1 MSNGS
6 FHVSS
11 SEKSPRP
18 GTADSGV
25 SMSHGHFLDEPQQNG
40 HIEQSASS
48 DIAICGIGLRL
59 PGGIRNC
66 DDYWNLLYHGVDA
79 RIPVPSS
86 RYNLEGFDD
95 SLGGKDSVKVKH
107 GYFLDED
114 LSCLDTSFFTFT
126 KAELEKADPQQRLL
140 LEVTRECLEDAG
152 EVNYRGQQL
161 GCYIGTFG
169 DDWLMMST
177 KAPQQGG
184 VHAVTGHGDLMMAN
198 RVSFEYDFR
207 GPSMVIKTGCSAS
220 TIALHEACRAIQ
232 RGDASGA
239 VVGGASMITT
249 PALTATMSAGEL
261 LAPDGSCK
269 TFDAS
274 ADGYARAE
282 AITAIYIKPLADA
295 LRDGNPVRAIIKGTS
310 TNCDG
315 KSVSLVTPNGVA
327 QEALM
332 RKAYLNAGLDPRET
346 AFVECHGTG
355 TPTGDPIETT
365 AVGKV
370 FGENG
375 IYITSVK
382 PNLGHSE
389 GSAGLSSVIKC
400 VLAIEHNIIPPNI
413 KFINPNPKIP
423 FAEYNLTVPVKP
435 TPFPS
440 DRKQRVSIDS
450 FGIGGSNAHVI
461 LEAYTPHPNGI
472 VQQNGTGRHNGQHLL
487 EDPGPSMSQPSRP
500 ELLLLSANTEV
511 SLQQQIKNHREWV
524 LQHPE
529 SISDLTYTRAM
540 RREHLLHRAYVI
552 LDGASVTETSSSM
565 KALSSPLPLVMVFSG
580 QGAQWPEMA
589 KELIK
594 SDQAFR
600 EDLLNMDTVLKG
612 LSFPP
617 TWNIIDE
624 LLKSADTTQVHKAE
638 LSQPLCTAV
647 QVALF
652 NRFSAVE
659 LAPTAVVGH
668 SSGEIAAAYAA
679 GFISMAQ
686 AITIAYYRGYVT
698 TKQNLV
704 GGMAAIGMGA
714 IEVSEHLCDGVVLAC
729 ENSPSSSTI
738 SGDAEKVD
746 QVVEAIKQ
754 KMPDMFARKLKV
766 NMAYHSHHMV
776 PLSADYHDLLK
787 SDLPRLEQDL
797 PPATAEMFSSV
808 TTKPLDASVIR
819 DPSYWVRN
827 LTSPVRFSPAVLN
840 LLAVKGESIFIEIG
854 PHSTLAGPLRQTCSQ
869 VSRPCHYV
877 TTQSRGKDSYA
888 AFLSAIGKL
897 YQGGLE
903 MDLAPMF
910 STGKAISGLP
920 TYPWDHKEAY
930 WFESR
935 ISKAWRSRQ
944 YPDHCLL
951 GSRILECTD
960 AEPQWRNI
968 LHVEDE
974 PWLADHK
981 LHNDIVFPFAGY
993 ISVAG
998 EAVRQLTHSPRGAG
1012 YRLRHVVAQTALLLS
1027 ESTPTELMTSLHRHK
1042 LNDTEFSEWFEFS
1055 VSSYSGS
1062 AWVRHCTGQV
1072 SLLDN
1077 TKASDWIPEVLP
1089 RKVDVSRIYSRL
1101 ASVGFIYGPSFRGL
1115 SSVTSA
1121 VSEELAF
1128 AQITNR
1134 DQQSNSPFTLHPA
1147 TIDAGLQLLLVAQA
1161 KGLGRNLAELC
1172 VPTAIEQLEIGPGA
1186 DVMDAKA
1193 WNMYGVE
1200 PCIEFKAGDNV
1211 AFRASGILFHPLGDD
1226 VTPEALD
1233 VHAAARLRWLPHFD
1247 FIDAS
1252 TLFTPPASSK
1262 SDSQLHEE
1270 LGLLCILETA
1280 ERVRYL
1286 QPCQPHFARFRD
1298 WINQQIGFAAAG
1310 NYKLVENPEKHV
1322 ALSRGERLTKI
1333 EELTK
1338 ILLKLPQRA
1347 LIVGIRRLF
1356 DHIDRIFT
1364 GETDTLD
1371 ILLQD
1376 NALAQIYDVMTF
1388 DYSKFLRLLAHT
1400 RPNLRI
1406 LELGAG
1412 TGGTTETILRNIVDV
1427 HGVPAY
1433 STYTFTDISAGF
1445 FPAAKE
1451 RFANTSNLEFKV
1463 LDVSKDSL
1471 QQGFQEE
1478 SYDLVIAANV
1488 LHATPCLQ
1496 QTLCNIRPLLK
1507 SDGMLVMT
1515 ELCSVTR
1522 SLNYIFGNF
1531 SGWWLGEKDNRFDQ
1545 PYVPVSRWDQ
1555 ELRVAGFSGADAV
1568 TFDAQEPHRRFA
1580 VIVAKKEP
1588 ARVSAPPCITLLC
1601 ENLEGEVVGRL
1612 ATALEERGWTITK
1625 RRIGDDIPQG
1635 QDIVSCL
1642 DLEANFFEDIPE
1654 ETFAIFQQFSRIIGS
1669 SKILWLTDPIQ
1680 VECSNPRSAQT
1691 LGVARTLRSE
1701 LGLNFYTLEIDSKED
1716 QFSTLVSQLFER
1728 IVQDEDN
1735 ENLEPDREFIINH
1748 GVICVG
1754 RYQPFPLLE
1763 EASPK
1768 TNQSQGEVMKKVDID
1783 KPGMLDTM
1791 DWRILPIPD
1800 TIPEHHV
1807 EIVVHAAGLN
1817 FRDVV
1822 YAMGLISSQ
1831 SSNLSL
1837 GMEVSGTV
1845 KRFGSAVTGLNVGDR
1860 VMSFTYEGGFST
1872 HVTVADHFVHKLPDT
1887 LGFEEAAT
1895 IQGCFATVVYA
1906 LLDVGRLRKGMSVLI
1921 HSACGGV
1928 GLSAIQ
1934 VTQMMGAE
1942 IYATVGSEKKKDYL
1956 VKTYNIPRERIFNSR
1971 DASFLGGVMQQ
1982 TAGKGVDLVLNSLPG
1997 ELLHASWKCVAKNG
2011 SLLELGKRDLAG
2023 FGQLDMSRFLDN
2035 RSYCGIDVMYMMK
2048 EQGVVLR
2055 DVLQRTLAF
2064 FEQGKLKPLE
2074 PITSF
2079 DAADI
2084 KQAFRYLQS
2093 GNHMGK
2099 VILKLPMDLSTL
2111 EARAITQSIKFT
2123 PDAAYLLVGGSGGLG
2138 RALAI
2143 WMAEHGA
2150 KHLVFLSRST
2160 ATNNP
2165 VSAELE
2171 SMGCTV
2177 TMIRGSVNSLEDI
2190 KEAIEKSPAQ
2200 IRGVFH
2206 LAMVQRDS
2214 PFLDMKWADWT
2225 DANEPKVHGTWNLH
2239 QAFLGQPLDYFWLAS
2254 STVTVVD
2261 QPGQGNYK
2269 AGCTFIESFCQYR
2282 HSLGLPASV
2291 LSICPIEDVGFVAE
2305 NPAALRSIKLQGL
2318 YTLGEKEFL
2327 DSVEASLVN
2336 SMPQTIQDTGNFTD
2350 LSSDPLSA
2358 WESKGHIIM
2367 GLRSELHLDNPK
2379 NPTNWRRDR
2388 RMGIYHN
2395 LAVGDASDAR
2405 GESHSLKEFLQSLT
2419 DGDGASILANES
2431 TVDFLAVEIGR
2442 KINDFL
2448 LKPDTAID
2456 TSLRLSEMGLDS
2468 LTAIE
2473 LRRWFRQASGLQVS
2487 VLEMMGAASLRQLA
2501 GTVAARLGEKV
2512 AVGLA

>member
-1 MSNGS
+1 MSNDS
-6 FHVSS
+6 VDISS
-11 SEKSPRP
+11 SEKVQRP

-25 SMSHGHFLDEPQQNG
+25 SMSNGHFLNEHQQNG
-40 HIEQSASS
+40 HIQQPVSS

-295 LRDGNPVRAIIKGTS
+295 LRDGNPVRAVIKGTS

-332 RKAYLNAGLDPRET
+332 RKAYRDAGLDPRET

-400 VLAIEHNIIPPNI
+400 VLALEHNIIPPNI

-423 FAEYNLTVPVKP
+423 FAEYNLTVPVNP

-461 LEAYTPHPNGI
+461 LEAYAPYSNGI
-472 VQQNGTGRHNGQHLL
+472 VQQNGTALHNGKHVLQ
-487 EDPGPSMSQPSRP
+487 DPGPPMHQPRKLD
-500 ELLLLSANTEV
+500 LLLLSANTDV
-511 SLQQQIKNHREWV
+511 SLQKQINNHQEWV

-529 SISDLTYTRAM
+529 SVSDLTYTRAM
-540 RREHLLHRAYVI
+540 HREHLPHRAYAI
-552 LDGASVTETSSSM
+552 LDGANVTETSGPM
-565 KALSSPLPLVMVFSG
+565 KALSEPLPLVMVFSG
-580 QGAQWPEMA
+580 QGAQWPGMA
-589 KELIK
+589 KELIE
-594 SDQAFR
+594 SDRAFR
-600 EDLLNMDTVLKG
+600 TDLLDMDAVLKR

-624 LLKSADTTQVHKAE
+624 LLKSAETTQVHKAE

-652 NRFSAVE
+652 NKFSA
-659 LAPTAVVGH
+659 LRLTPTVAVGH

-679 GFISMAQ
+679 GFISMEE

-698 TKQNLV
+698 TKQNLI

-714 IEVSEHLCDGVVLAC
+714 VEVSEHLCDGVVLAC

-776 PLSADYHDLLK
+776 PLSTEYHDLLK
-787 SDLPRLEQDL
+787 SDLPRLTQYL
-797 PPATAEMFSSV
+797 PSAKAEMFSSV
-808 TTKPLDASVIR
+808 TTKPVDDSIR
-819 DPSYWVRN
+819 DPSYWVKN

-840 LLAVKGESIFIEIG
+840 LLALKGDSIFIEIG

-877 TTQSRGKDSYA
+877 TTQSRGKDSFA
-888 AFLSAIGKL
+888 AFLSAVGKL

-903 MDLAPMF
+903 MDLTPMF
-910 STGKAISGLP
+910 SSGKAISGLP
-920 TYPWDHKEAY
+920 TYPWDHKESY

-935 ISKAWRSRQ
+935 ISKAWRTRQ

-974 PWLADHK
+974 PWLVDHK
-981 LHNDIVFPFAGY
+981 LHDDIVFPFAGY
-993 ISVAG
+993 IAVTG
-998 EAVRQLTHSPRGAG
+998 EAVRQLTHAPRGTG

-1027 ESTPTELMTSLHRHK
+1027 DSAPTELMTSLHRQR
-1042 LNDTEFSEWFEFS
+1042 LNDTDSSEWFEFS

-1062 AWVRHCTGQV
+1062 TWVKHCTGQV
-1072 SLLDN
+1072 SILDN
-1077 TKASDWIPEVLP
+1077 ARTRDWVPEVLP
-1089 RKVDVSRIYSRL
+1089 RKVDASRIYSRL

-1115 SSVTSA
+1115 SNVTSA

-1128 AQITNR
+1128 AQIINR
-1134 DQQSNSPFTLHPA
+1134 DQQSHSPFTLHPA

-1172 VPTAIEQLEIGPGA
+1172 VPTAIEELEIGPGA

-1193 WNMYGVE
+1193 WKMYGVE
-1200 PCIEFKAGDNV
+1200 PCVEFASGEKV
-1211 AFRASGILFHPLGDD
+1211 AFRASGIQFHALGDD
-1226 VTPEALD
+1226 ETPEGLD

-1247 FIDAS
+1247 FVDVS
-1252 TLFTPPASSK
+1252 TLFTPPAASK

-1270 LGLLCILETA
+1270 LGLHCILETA

-1322 ALSRGERLTKI
+1322 ALPRAERLAKI
-1333 EELTK
+1333 EELTT
-1338 ILLKLPQRA
+1338 LLLELPQKA
-1347 LIVGIRRLF
+1347 LIVGIRCLF
-1356 DHIDRIFT
+1356 DNIDKLFT
-1364 GETDTLD
+1364 GEADTLD

-1376 NALAQIYDVMTF
+1376 NVLAQIYNVMTF
-1388 DYSKFLRLLAHT
+1388 DYSKFLRLLVHT
-1400 RPNLRI
+1400 RPTLRV

-1451 RFANTSNLEFKV
+1451 RFANASNLEFRV
-1463 LDVSKDSL
+1463 LDVSQDPL
-1471 QQGFQEE
+1471 QQGFQEG
-1478 SYDLVIAANV
+1478 SYDLIIAANV

-1496 QTLCNIRPLLK
+1496 QTLSNIRPLLK

-1531 SGWWLGEKDNRFDQ
+1531 SGWWLGEKDNRLDQ
-1545 PYVPVSRWDQ
+1545 PYVSVSRWDQ
-1555 ELRVAGFSGADAV
+1555 ELRAAGFSGADAV
-1568 TFDAQEPHRRFA
+1568 TFDAEESHRRFA
-1580 VIVAKKEP
+1580 VIVAKKQP
-1588 ARVSAPPCITLLC
+1588 TPIPNPSCITLLSG
-1601 ENLEGEVVGRL
+1601 NPEGEIVGKL
-1612 ATALEERGWTITK
+1612 ATVLEERGWTIAK
-1625 RRIGDDIPQG
+1625 RRIGDDIPKG
-1635 QDIVSCL
+1635 QDIISCL
-1642 DLEANFFEDIPE
+1642 DLEANFFQDISE
-1654 ETFAIFQQFSRIIGS
+1654 EAFATFQQFVRTVGPRR
-1669 SKILWLTDPIQ
+1669 ILWLTDAIQ

-1701 LGLNFYTLEIDSKED
+1701 LGLNFYTVEVDNMEN
-1716 QFSTLVSQLFER
+1716 QFSTLVSQLLDK
-1728 IVQDEDN
+1728 IVRDEDN
-1735 ENLEPDREFIINH
+1735 ENLEPDREFVISH

-1763 EASPK
+1763 EASTK
-1768 TNQSQGEVMKKVDID
+1768 TNQDQGDVMKKVDID
-1783 KPGMLDTM
+1783 KPGMLETM
-1791 DWRILPIPD
+1791 DWRILPIPE

-1807 EIVVHAAGLN
+1807 EIDVRAAGLN

-1837 GMEVSGTV
+1837 GMEVSGTI
-1845 KRFGSAVTGLNVGDR
+1845 RRLGSAVKGLSIGDR

-1872 HVTVADHFVHKLPDT
+1872 QVIVADHFVHKLPDT
-1887 LGFEEAAT
+1887 MSFEEAAT

-1934 VTQMMGAE
+1934 VSQMMGAE

-1971 DASFLGGVMQQ
+1971 DASFLDGVMQQ

-2048 EQGVVLR
+2048 EQGGVLR

-2084 KQAFRYLQS
+2084 KQAFRYLQG

-2099 VILKLPMDLSTL
+2099 VILKLPGDPSML
-2111 EARAITQSIKFT
+2111 EAREMAQCIKFS

-2150 KHLVFLSRST
+2150 KQLIFLSRSAT
-2160 ATNNP
+2160 ADST
-2165 VSAELE
+2165 VSTELE
-2171 SMGCTV
+2171 SMGCAV
-2177 TMIRGSVNSLEDI
+2177 AMIKGSVNNLEDV
-2190 KEAIEKSPAQ
+2190 KEAIEKSPTQ
-2200 IRGVFH
+2200 IKGVFH

-2327 DSVEASLVN
+2327 DSVEASLAN
-2336 SMPQTIQDTGNFTD
+2336 SVPQASQDMGNFAN
-2350 LSSDPLSA
+2350 LSSEFLST
-2358 WESKGHIIM
+2358 WENKGHIIM

-2405 GESHSLKEFLQSLT
+2405 GESHSLKEFLQTLT
-2419 DGDGASILANES
+2419 DGDGAGILAQES

-2448 LKPDTAID
+2448 LKPDTTID

-2487 VLEMMGAASLRQLA
+2487 VLEMMGAASLRQL
-2501 GTVAARLGEKV
+2501 GETVAARLGEKV
-2512 AVGLA
+2512 VGGLA

>member
-1 MSNGS
+1 MSNDSVQVSLGETRRLGS
-6 FHVSS
+6 
-11 SEKSPRP
+11 P
-18 GTADSGV
+18 DSGV
-25 SMSHGHFLDEPQQNG
+25 SMSHGHLLEEPRQNG
-40 HIEQSASS
+40 NTGQSMSS

-66 DDYWNLLYHGVDA
+66 DDYWDLLYHGVDA
-79 RIPVPSS
+79 RIPIPSS

-95 SLGGKDSVKVKH
+95 SLGGKDSVKVKY

-114 LSCLDTSFFTFT
+114 LSCLDTSFFTLT
-126 KAELEKADPQQRLL
+126 KGELEKADPQQRLL

-152 EVNYRGQQL
+152 EVHYRGQQL

-177 KAPQQGG
+177 KEPHQGG

-220 TIALHEACRAIQ
+220 TVALHEACRAIQ
-232 RGDASGA
+232 RCDASGA

-274 ADGYARAE
+274 ADGYVRAE
-282 AITAIYIKPLADA
+282 AITAIYVKRLSDA

-315 KSVSLVTPNGVA
+315 KSVSLVTPNGAA

-332 RKAYLNAGLDPRET
+332 RKAYCDAGLDPRDT

-370 FGENG
+370 FGQNG

-400 VLAIEHNIIPPNI
+400 VLALEHKIIPPNI
-413 KFINPNPKIP
+413 KFINPNPKIR
-423 FAEYNLTVPVKP
+423 FSEYNLTVPVKP
-435 TPFPS
+435 TSFPS
-440 DRKQRVSIDS
+440 DRKERVSIDS

-461 LEAYTPHPNGI
+461 LEAYSSDG
-472 VQQNGTGRHNGQHLL
+472 NGTSHRNGTARQNGQHGR
-487 EDPGPSMSQPSRP
+487 EEPDPSMGRRP
-500 ELLLLSANTEV
+500 KLELLLLSANTDV
-511 SLQQQIKNHREWV
+511 SLQQQIKNHQEWI

-529 SISDLTYTRAM
+529 SITDLTYTRAIH
-540 RREHLLHRAYVI
+540 REHLPHRAYAI
-552 LDGASVTETSSSM
+552 LDGTSFTETSGRGKTPSNT
-565 KALSSPLPLVMVFSG
+565 LPLVVVFSG

-589 KELIK
+589 KELIE
-594 SDQAFR
+594 SDPGIR
-600 EDLLNMDTVLKG
+600 LDLLNMDAVLQR

-624 LLKSADTTQVHKAE
+624 LLKPAETTQVHKAE

-652 NRFSAVE
+652 NKFATLG

-668 SSGEIAAAYAA
+668 SSGEISAAYAA
-679 GFISMAQ
+679 GYISMDE
-686 AITIAYYRGYVT
+686 AITIAYYRGYIT
-698 TKQNLV
+698 TKQNLI
-704 GGMAAIGMGA
+704 GSMAAIGMGA
-714 IEVSEHLCDGVVLAC
+714 VDVSEYLCDGVVLAC

-738 SGDAEKVD
+738 SGDAEKVG
-746 QVVEAIKQ
+746 QVVEAVKQ
-754 KMPDMFARKLKV
+754 KMPDMFARELKV
-766 NMAYHSHHMV
+766 NMAYHSHHMA
-776 PLSADYHDLLK
+776 PLSADYHSLLK
-787 SDLPRLEQDL
+787 SDLPRLAQDL
-797 PPATAEMFSSV
+797 PPAKADMFSSV
-808 TTKPLDASVIR
+808 TTKLLDGSVR
-819 DPSYWVRN
+819 DPSYWVKN

-840 LLAVKGESIFIEIG
+840 LLAVKGDSIFIEIG
-854 PHSTLAGPLRQTCSQ
+854 PHSTLAGPLRHICSYL
-869 VSRPCHYV
+869 SRPCHYV
-877 TTQSRGKDSYA
+877 AAQSRGKDSFA
-888 AFLSAIGKL
+888 AFLTAVGKL
-897 YQGGLE
+897 YQEGVE
-903 MDLAPMF
+903 MDLKPLF
-910 STGKAISGLP
+910 SSGKAISGLP
-920 TYPWDHKEAY
+920 TYPWDHKESY

-935 ISKAWRSRQ
+935 ISKAWRSRR

-951 GSRILECTD
+951 GSRILEGTD
-960 AEPQWRNI
+960 TEPQWRNI

-974 PWLADHK
+974 SWLVDHK
-981 LHNDIVFPFAGY
+981 LHDDIVFPFAGY
-993 ISVAG
+993 IAVAG

-1012 YRLRHVVAQTALLLS
+1012 YRLRHVVAHTALLLS
-1027 ESTPTELMTSLHRHK
+1027 ESAPTEMMTSLRRHM
-1042 LNDTEFSEWFEFS
+1042 LNDTEFSKWFEFS

-1062 AWVRHCTGQV
+1062 TWVKHCAGQV
-1072 SLLDN
+1072 CLLEN
-1077 TKASDWIPEVLP
+1077 TRTRDWIPEVLP
-1089 RKVDVSRIYSRL
+1089 RKVDISRIYNRL
-1101 ASVGFIYGPSFRGL
+1101 ASVGFIYGPEFRGL
-1115 SSVTSA
+1115 SNVTSA

-1128 AQITNR
+1128 AQIINR
-1134 DQQSNSPFTLHPA
+1134 GQQSRSPFTLHPA
-1147 TIDAGLQLLLVAQA
+1147 TIDTGLQLLLVAQA

-1172 VPTAIEQLEIGPGA
+1172 VPTAIEELEIGPGS

-1193 WNMYGVE
+1193 WNLYGLE
-1200 PCIEFKAGDNV
+1200 PCVEFTADTRV
-1211 AFRASGILFHPLGDD
+1211 AFHASGIQFQALGDD
-1226 VTPEALD
+1226 ETPEVLD
-1233 VHAAARLRWLPHFD
+1233 VHAAARLNWLPHFD
-1247 FIDAS
+1247 FVDAS
-1252 TLFTPPASSK
+1252 TLFAPPTSSRT
-1262 SDSQLHEE
+1262 SSRMQEE
-1270 LGLLCILETA
+1270 LSLLCILETS

-1310 NYKLVENPEKHV
+1310 NYKLVEDSEQYV
-1322 ALSRGERLTKI
+1322 ALSTAERLAKI
-1333 EELTK
+1333 EELTAA
-1338 ILLKLPQRA
+1338 LLELPQRA
-1347 LIVGIRRLF
+1347 FIVGMRRLF
-1356 DHIDRIFT
+1356 DNLDKIFT

-1371 ILLQD
+1371 ILLQE
-1376 NALAQIYDVMTF
+1376 NILAQIYDVMTF
-1388 DYSKFLRLLAHT
+1388 DYSNFLRLLVHT
-1400 RPNLRI
+1400 RPNLRV

-1412 TGGTTETILRNIVDV
+1412 TGGTTETILRSIVDI

-1433 STYTFTDISAGF
+1433 SVYTFTDISAGF

-1451 RFANTSNLEFKV
+1451 RFANASNIEFKV
-1463 LDVSKDSL
+1463 LDVSQDPL
-1471 QQGFQEE
+1471 EQGFLEG

-1496 QTLCNIRPLLK
+1496 QTLNNIRPLLK

-1515 ELCSVTR
+1515 ELCSLTR
-1522 SLNYIFGNF
+1522 SFNYIFGHF
-1531 SGWWLGEKDNRFDQ
+1531 SGWWLGETDNRLDQ

-1555 ELRVAGFSGADAV
+1555 ELKATGFSGVEAV
-1568 TFDAQEPHRRFA
+1568 TFDDEEPYRRFA
-1580 VIVAKKEP
+1580 VIVAKKQP
-1588 ARVSAPPCITLLC
+1588 ARISNPTCITLLSR
-1601 ENLEGEVVGRL
+1601 NPEGELVGKL
-1612 ATALEERGWTITK
+1612 ATTLEEGGWTISK
-1625 RRIGDDIPQG
+1625 RRIGDDIPQD
-1635 QDIVSCL
+1635 QDIISCL
-1642 DLEANFFEDIPE
+1642 DLEANFFEISE
-1654 ETFAIFQQFSRIIGS
+1654 ETFATFQQISKAIGS
-1669 SKILWLTDPIQ
+1669 NMVLWLTNPIQ
-1680 VECSNPRSAQT
+1680 VGCLNPRSAQT

-1701 LGLNFYTLEIDSKED
+1701 LGLNFYTLEIDSREN
-1716 QFSTLVSQLFER
+1716 QFSTLVSQLFEKL
-1728 IVQDEDN
+1728 VQDEDN
-1735 ENLEPDREFIINH
+1735 ENLEPDREFVINH

-1754 RYQPFPLLE
+1754 RYQPFSLLE
-1763 EASPK
+1763 EASARI
-1768 TNQSQGEVMKKVDID
+1768 NQGQRQIMKKVDIE
-1783 KPGMLDTM
+1783 KPGILETM

-1800 TIPEHHV
+1800 TIPDHHV
-1807 EIVVHAAGLN
+1807 EIDVRASGLN

-1837 GMEVSGTV
+1837 GMEVSGTI
-1845 KRFGSAVTGLNVGDR
+1845 RRLGNAVRGLSIGDR
-1860 VMSFTYEGGFST
+1860 VMSFTYDGGFST
-1872 HVTVADHFVHKLPDT
+1872 HVMVADHFVHKLPET
-1887 LGFEEAAT
+1887 MSFEEAAT

-1906 LLDVGRLRKGMSVLI
+1906 LVDVGRLRKGMSVLI

-1934 VTQMMGAE
+1934 VTQMMGGE

-1956 VKTYNIPRERIFNSR
+1956 VETYNIPRERIFSSR
-1971 DASFLGGVMQQ
+1971 NTSFLEGVMQH
-1982 TAGKGVDLVLNSLPG
+1982 TGGEGVDLVLNSLPG

-2011 SLLELGKRDLAG
+2011 TLLELGKRDLAG

-2048 EQGVVLR
+2048 EQAGVLR
-2055 DVLQRTLAF
+2055 EDSSA
-2064 FEQGKLKPLE
+2064 
-2074 PITSF
+2074 
-2079 DAADI
+2079 
-2084 KQAFRYLQS
+2084 
-2093 GNHMGK
+2093 
-2099 VILKLPMDLSTL
+2099 L
-2111 EARAITQSIKFT
+2111 EARGTAQNMKFD

-2138 RALAI
+2138 SALAI

-2150 KHLVFLSRST
+2150 KHLIILSRSDT
-2160 ATNNP
+2160 ADNT

-2177 TMIRGSVNSLEDI
+2177 TMVRGSVNKLEDV
-2190 KEAIEKSPAQ
+2190 KEAIDKSPTQ
-2200 IRGVFH
+2200 IKGVFH
-2206 LAMVQRDS
+2206 FAMVQKDS
-2214 PFLDMKWADWT
+2214 PFLDMKWADWR

-2254 STVTVVD
+2254 SIVTVVD

-2282 HSLGLPASV
+2282 HSIGLPASV
-2291 LSICPIEDVGFVAE
+2291 LSICPIEDVGFVAK
-2305 NPAALRSIKLQGL
+2305 NPVALRSIKLQGL

-2327 DSVEASLVN
+2327 ESLEASLLN
-2336 SMPQTIQDTGNFTD
+2336 SAPQASEDTGNFTD
-2350 LSSDPLSA
+2350 LSSGSWHA
-2358 WESKGHIIM
+2358 WKSNGHIIM
-2367 GLRSELHLDNPK
+2367 GLRSELHLDDPK

-2395 LAVGDASDAR
+2395 LTIGEAPDTR
-2405 GESHSLKEFLQSLT
+2405 GESNSLKEFLQSLT
-2419 DGDGASILANES
+2419 DSDGAGSLAEES
-2431 TVDFLAVEIGR
+2431 TINFLAVEIGR

-2456 TSLRLSEMGLDS
+2456 TGLRLSEMGLDS

-2473 LRRWFRQASGLQVS
+2473 LRRWFRQAFGLQVS
-2487 VLEMMGAASLRQLA
+2487 VLEMMGAASLRQL
-2501 GTVAARLGEKV
+2501 GETVAARLREKV
-2512 AVGLA
+2512 SH

>member
-1 MSNGS
+1 MSNES
-6 FHVSS
+6 VHVSS
-11 SEKSPRP
+11 SEKSQRP

-25 SMSHGHFLDEPQQNG
+25 SMSHGQFPDDHQQNG

-79 RIPVPSS
+79 RIPVPNS

-177 KAPQQGG
+177 KAAQQGG

-198 RVSFEYDFR
+198 RISFEYDFR

-332 RKAYLNAGLDPRET
+332 RKAYRDAGLDPRET

-423 FAEYNLTVPVKP
+423 FGEYNLTVPVKP

-461 LEAYTPHPNGI
+461 LEAYTPHPNGT
-472 VQQNGTGRHNGQHLL
+472 VQQNGTCRHNGQHLL
-487 EDPGPSMSQPSRP
+487 EDPGPSMSQPP
-500 ELLLLSANTEV
+500 KLELLLLSANTDV
-511 SLQQQIKNHREWV
+511 SLQQQIKNHQEWI

-540 RREHLLHRAYVI
+540 RREHLPHRAYVI
-552 LDGASVTETSSSM
+552 LDGASVTETSGPM

-580 QGAQWPEMA
+580 QGAQWPQMA
-589 KELIK
+589 KELIE

-600 EDLLNMDTVLKG
+600 ADLLNMDAVLKR
-612 LSFPP
+612 LSFPQ

-624 LLKSADTTQVHKAE
+624 LLKSAETTQVHKAE

-652 NRFSAVE
+652 NRFFALG

-714 IEVSEHLCDGVVLAC
+714 VEVSEHLCDGVVLAC
-729 ENSPSSSTI
+729 ENSPRSSTI

-746 QVVEAIKQ
+746 QVVEAIKE

-787 SDLPRLEQDL
+787 SDLLRLAQDL
-797 PPATAEMFSSV
+797 PPARAEMFSSV
-808 TTKPLDASVIR
+808 TTKLVDDSIIR

-840 LLAVKGESIFIEIG
+840 LLAAKGDSIFIEIG

-869 VSRPCHYV
+869 VSQPCHYV
-877 TTQSRGKDSYA
+877 TAQSRGKDSSA

-920 TYPWDHKEAY
+920 TYPWDHKESY

-935 ISKAWRSRQ
+935 ISKAWRGRQ
-944 YPDHCLL
+944 HPDHCLL

-993 ISVAG
+993 ISIAG

-1027 ESTPTELMTSLHRHK
+1027 ESAPTELMTSLHRHK

-1072 SLLDN
+1072 SLLGN
-1077 TKASDWIPEVLP
+1077 TRASDWIPEVLP

-1115 SSVTSA
+1115 SNVTSS

-1134 DQQSNSPFTLHPA
+1134 DQQSHSPFTLHPA

-1161 KGLGRNLAELC
+1161 KGLGRNLVELC

-1200 PCIEFKAGDNV
+1200 PCIEFTAGDKV
-1211 AFRASGILFHPLGDD
+1211 AFRATGILFHPLGDD
-1226 VTPEALD
+1226 ETPEALD

-1247 FIDAS
+1247 FVDAS

-1262 SDSQLHEE
+1262 SDSQLQEE

-1310 NYKLVENPEKHV
+1310 NYKLVENPEKPV
-1322 ALSRGERLTKI
+1322 ALSRAERLAKI
-1333 EELTK
+1333 EELTT
-1338 ILLKLPQRA
+1338 ILLGLSQRA

-1356 DHIDRIFT
+1356 DHIDKIFT

-1388 DYSKFLRLLAHT
+1388 DYSNFLRLLAHT

-1412 TGGTTETILRNIVDV
+1412 TGGTTETILRSIVDV

-1445 FPAAKE
+1445 FPAARE
-1451 RFANTSNLEFKV
+1451 RFANASNLEFKV
-1463 LDVSKDSL
+1463 LDVSKDPL
-1471 QQGFQEE
+1471 QQGFQEG

-1496 QTLCNIRPLLK
+1496 ETLSNIRPLLK

-1545 PYVPVSRWDQ
+1545 PYVTVSRWDQ
-1555 ELRVAGFSGADAV
+1555 ELRSAGFGGADAV
-1568 TFDAQEPHRRFA
+1568 TFDAEEPHRRFA

-1588 ARVSAPPCITLLC
+1588 ALTSVPSCITLLC
-1601 ENLEGEVVGRL
+1601 ENPEGEVVGKL
-1612 ATALEERGWTITK
+1612 ATTLEERGWTITK
-1625 RRIGDDIPQG
+1625 RHIGDDIPQG
-1635 QDIVSCL
+1635 QDIISCL
-1642 DLEANFFEDIPE
+1642 DLEANFFEDISE
-1654 ETFAIFQQFSRIIGS
+1654 EAFAIFQQFSRTIGS

-1680 VECSNPRSAQT
+1680 VECSNPRSAQA

-1701 LGLNFYTLEIDSKED
+1701 LGLNFYTLEVDSKED

-1735 ENLEPDREFIINH
+1735 ENLEPDREFVINH
-1748 GVICVG
+1748 GVISVG
-1754 RYQPFPLLE
+1754 RYQPFPLFE
-1763 EASPK
+1763 EVSPK
-1768 TNQSQGEVMKKVDID
+1768 TNQAHGEVMKKVDID

-1791 DWRILPIPD
+1791 DWRILPITD

-1845 KRFGSAVTGLNVGDR
+1845 KRFGSAVTGLNIGDR

-1887 LGFEEAAT
+1887 LSFEEAAT

-1971 DASFLGGVMQQ
+1971 DASFLSGVMEQ

-2055 DVLQRTLAF
+2055 DVLQRTIAF

-2099 VILKLPMDLSTL
+2099 VILKLPRDSSML
-2111 EARAITQSIKFT
+2111 EARAITQSIKFA

-2143 WMAEHGA
+2143 WMTEHGA
-2150 KHLVFLSRST
+2150 KHLVFLSRSV
-2160 ATNNP
+2160 ATNNT

-2177 TMIRGSVNSLEDI
+2177 TMIRGSVNNLEDI
-2190 KEAIEKSPAQ
+2190 KGAIEMSPAQ

-2214 PFLDMKWADWT
+2214 PFLDMKWADWR

-2239 QAFLGQPLDYFWLAS
+2239 QAFLGKPLDYFWLAS

-2291 LSICPIEDVGFVAE
+2291 LSICPIEDVGFVAQ

-2336 SMPQTIQDTGNFTD
+2336 SMPQTTQGTD
-2350 LSSDPLSA
+2350 NLTDPSSYPFSA

-2395 LAVGDASDAR
+2395 LAVEDASDAR

-2419 DGDGASILANES
+2419 DGDGASILAKES

-2487 VLEMMGAASLRQLA
+2487 VLEMMGAPSLRQL
-2501 GTVAARLGEKV
+2501 GETVAARLGEKV